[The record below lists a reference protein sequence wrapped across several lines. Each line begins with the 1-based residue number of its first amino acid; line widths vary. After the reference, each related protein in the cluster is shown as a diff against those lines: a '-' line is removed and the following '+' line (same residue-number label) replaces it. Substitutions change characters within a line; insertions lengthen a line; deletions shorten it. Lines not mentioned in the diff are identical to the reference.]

1 MKLYEYDD
9 IIETLYRAQ
18 ESEDGVDDET
28 GMVFDITLLD
38 QLEMERDKKIE
49 SALLYA
55 KQLEADAGE
64 ISDYI
69 KRLTARAKAKKN
81 AAESIKNWLIE
92 RFKGEDI
99 KKFETK
105 RIRATLSVRAA
116 SKTVITDENLI
127 PPQYI
132 RTKFEPDTT
141 AIKAAIKAGEEVP
154 GAMLVDSV
162 SLTVK

>member
-18 ESEDGVDDET
+18 ESEDGVEDET

-49 SALLYA
+49 NVLLYA
-55 KQLEADAGE
+55 EQLKADAGE
-64 ISDYI
+64 INDYI

-81 AAESIKNWLIE
+81 AAESIKNWLVE
-92 RFKGEDI
+92 RFKSEDI
-99 KKFETK
+99 KTFETK
-105 RIRATLSVRAA
+105 YIRATLR
-116 SKTVITDENLI
+116 ITPCNKLQIIDDNVI

-132 RTKFEPDTT
+132 RTKFEPDTM
-141 AIKAAIKAGEEVP
+141 AIKAAIKAGEDVP
-154 GAMLVDSV
+154 GAMLEDSV

>member
-49 SALLYA
+49 NVLLYA
-55 KQLEADAGE
+55 EQLKADAGE
-64 ISDYI
+64 INDYI

-81 AAESIKNWLIE
+81 AAESIKNWLVE
-92 RFKGEDI
+92 RFKSEAV
-99 KKFETK
+99 KTFETK
-105 RIRATLSVRAA
+105 RIRATLSVRTA
-116 SKTVITDENLI
+116 SKTVITDEMLI
-127 PPQYI
+127 PPQYL
-132 RTKFEPDTT
+132 RTKIEPDTA
-141 AIKAAIKAGEEVP
+141 AIKEAIKAGETVP